1 VQRAAVGEQ
10 DAARADAQVARRRGD
25 VADEHLGGGD
35 RDGRERVVLGDPV
48 APEAERVDVARERE
62 GVLQRVARRAA
73 GAPRRLVEHGDRNHA
88 RTTYDHRT
96 PDSRPRLAIG
106 LTGGGWHPAAWREP
120 GARPT
125 ELLTARWWIDQV
137 GVARAASADLVTI
150 EDALA
155 DPPVQDTGVVRGRL
169 DAIVLAAR
177 IAPATRDVGLVPVV
191 VTALTEPF
199 HVSTQ
204 IATIDYVSRGR
215 AGMLVRA
222 GTSAW
227 EAAHA
232 GRRDLPPADALRAE
246 AAEYVEVV
254 RRLWDSWEDGAE
266 IRDVERHRFIDSGKL
281 HHIDFESERFR
292 IRGPSITPRPP
303 QGQPLVLATEPGVG
317 ADIVLHDLVVFLD
330 TSADAAAQ
338 RRARLDALHPW
349 SPEAEV
355 FAGTAE
361 SLADLLAQRRDVRLL
376 PAAIPHD
383 LDAIARDLAPLLQ
396 ARGLL
401 RRDAG
406 PGTLR
411 ERFGLRRPPSRYAA

>member
-1 VQRAAVGEQ
+1 MTNASP
-10 DAARADAQVARRRGD
+10 DAP
-25 VADEHLGGGD
+25 L
-35 RDGRERVVLGDPV
+35 
-48 APEAERVDVARERE
+48 
-62 GVLQRVARRAA
+62 
-73 GAPRRLVEHGDRNHA
+73 RLVV
-88 RTTYDHRT
+88 
-96 PDSRPRLAIG
+96 G

-120 GARPT
+120 GARPS

-137 GVARAASADLVTI
+137 GLAREALADLVTI

-155 DPPVQDTGVVRGRL
+155 DPPGDRTDAARGRL

-177 IAPATRDVGLVPVV
+177 IAPATRDVGLAPVV
-191 VTALTEPF
+191 ATALTEPF

-222 GTSAW
+222 GTTAW

-232 GRRDLPPADALRAE
+232 GRRDLPSAEALRAE
-246 AAEYVEVV
+246 AAEHVEVV
-254 RRLWDSWEDGAE
+254 RRLWDSWEDDAE
-266 IRDVERHRFIDSGKL
+266 IRDVERHRFVDRAKL
-281 HHIDFESERFR
+281 HHIEAAGERFR
-292 IRGPSITPRPP
+292 VRGPSITPRPP

-317 ADIVLHDLVVFLD
+317 ADVVLHDLVVLLD
-330 TSADAAAQ
+330 ASEDAAAQ

-349 SPEAEV
+349 SPAAEV

-361 SLADLLAQRRDVRLL
+361 GLADVLEQRRDVRLL

-383 LDAIARDLAPLLQ
+383 LEAIARELAPLLRE
-396 ARGLL
+396 RGLL
-401 RRDAG
+401 RRAYG

-411 ERFGLRRPPSRYAA
+411 ERWGLERPESRYAA